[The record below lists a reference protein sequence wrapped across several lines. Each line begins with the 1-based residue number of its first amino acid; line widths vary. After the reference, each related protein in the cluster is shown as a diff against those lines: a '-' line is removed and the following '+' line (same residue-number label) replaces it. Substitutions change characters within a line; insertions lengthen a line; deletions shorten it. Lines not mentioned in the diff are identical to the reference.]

1 VFEITAPQFAM
12 LYKIF
17 SKFKA
22 LQKNE
27 ALFKIANSVILIKK
41 IVISDYDMFALYLID
56 DEKKKD
62 RINELLPDFINRT
75 KDLLLRFI
83 S

>member
-1 VFEITAPQFAM
+1 
-12 LYKIF
+12 
-17 SKFKA
+17 
-22 LQKNE
+22 
-27 ALFKIANSVILIKK
+27 
-41 IVISDYDMFALYLID
+41 MFALYLID